1 MTTMSDTKMGRTT
14 GTPWVRIPDGTKVR
28 HRSEGKDGVVEGLT
42 AIVAGPGRNPDGKTQ
57 YRIDVE
63 GAPAMQLAAEDD
75 LLILTDKSGLVLIVR
90 QQEGY
95 RRHVTERLHATFAAD
110 RFVVAK

>member
-1 MTTMSDTKMGRTT
+1 MTTMNDGRSERSA
-14 GTPWVRIPDGTKVR
+14 GTPWVRIPDGTRVR
-28 HRSEGKDGVVEGLT
+28 HRSEGNEGVVDGLT
-42 AIVAGPGRNPDGKTQ
+42 AIVAGPGRNHDGKTQ
-57 YRIDVE
+57 YRIDVD

-75 LLILTDKSGLVLIVR
+75 LLLLTDKDGLVLILR

-95 RRHVTERLHATFAAD
+95 RRHVTERLHATLAAD